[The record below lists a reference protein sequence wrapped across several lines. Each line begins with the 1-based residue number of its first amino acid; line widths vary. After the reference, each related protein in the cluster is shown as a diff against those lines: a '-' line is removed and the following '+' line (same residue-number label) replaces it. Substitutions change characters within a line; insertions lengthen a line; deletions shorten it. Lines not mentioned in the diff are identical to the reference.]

1 MDYDWHFDL
10 FKSDTW
16 VIFHQLDG
24 NIMSFRSRV
33 KTFLVMALVTVLVGW
48 MHPVNTYEAWVYFFN
63 REEEEDGKD

>member
-1 MDYDWHFDL
+1 
-10 FKSDTW
+10 
-16 VIFHQLDG
+16 
-24 NIMSFRSRV
+24 MSFRSRV